1 MSRIPILTFEAL
13 DADQRRVYDAIK
25 AGRRGAVLD
34 LFMTL
39 LHSPTLADHMQKL
52 GVFLRYETSLP
63 PRLSELAI
71 LTTAR
76 EWSCQ
81 YEWHFHVVEAE
92 KGGLSPAVIEAIRL
106 GRRPEFENADET
118 AVYAYAREL
127 LRNRRVS
134 DETYQLALD
143 TLGTVGIVE
152 LTALIGYYNMI
163 AMTLNEH
170 RVPLPTGA
178 TPALPEL

>member
-1 MSRIPILTFEAL
+1 MSRIPVLTFEEL
-13 DADQRRVYDAIK
+13 NGEQRKVYEAIK
-25 AGRRGAVLD
+25 AGRRGVVLD
-34 LFMTL
+34 LFMAL
-39 LHSPTLADHMQKL
+39 LHSPALADGAQRL
-52 GVFLRYETSLP
+52 GTFLRYETSLP

-81 YEWHFHVVEAE
+81 YEWHFHAPEAE
-92 KGGLSPAVIEAIRL
+92 KGGLAPTVIEAIRV
-106 GRRPEFENADET
+106 GERPDFENADEMV
-118 AVYAYAREL
+118 VYAYAREL

-143 TLGTVGIVE
+143 TFGPVGLVE

-170 RVPLPTGA
+170 RVPLPDGA